1 MSRQPVY
8 KRLPKKDKR
17 GETNLLHLTDK
28 KGVYRLFEN
37 TKLVYIGSSTSN
49 LYKTILRHFQKW
61 KDSRQ
66 LGRISYKDQL
76 GRKSYT
82 YKVELLPN
90 ATDNE
95 IKAKEYR
102 LIKRYKPRDNKLKLY
117 CNLDGSICESKLD
130 LALEQLKPKKKKPRP
145 KKKQPPKDDFS
156 DVPF

>member
-1 MSRQPVY
+1 MSRKSVY
-8 KRLPKKDKR
+8 KRLPKRGKR
-17 GETNLLHLTDK
+17 GKTNLLPYKGK
-28 KGVYRLFEN
+28 KGVYKIFEN
-37 TKLVYIGSSTSN
+37 TKLVYVGSSASD
-49 LYKTILRHFQKW
+49 LYKTISRHFQKW

-76 GRKSYT
+76 GKKSYT
-82 YKVELLPN
+82 FKVELMPK
-90 ATDNE
+90 ATANE

-130 LALEQLKPKKKKPRP
+130 MAIQELKPKKPKKKKPKP
-145 KKKQPPKDDFS
+145 SKLDDYS